1 MRATER
7 IKLRYSLT
15 NETETPLDKQ
25 IASVLKEMSAV
36 GVTST
41 DYPAL
46 MTILERLHGLRI
58 KERRDPI
65 SRDTIA
71 LIAGNLMGILLIVAY
86 EQKHVITS
94 KGFGQVIRPRSD

>member
-1 MRATER
+1 MRTTER
-7 IKLRYSLT
+7 KKVNFSFN
-15 NETETPLDKQ
+15 NETETPIDKQ
-25 IASVLKEMSAV
+25 ISYVLAEMTTE
-36 GVTST
+36 GVTSEEFPT
-41 DYPAL
+41 LLTY
-46 MTILERLHGLRI
+46 LERLHALRQ

-94 KGFGQVIRPRSD
+94 KGFGQVIRPR

>member
-7 IKLRYSLT
+7 MKLRYSLT

-25 IASVLKEMSAV
+25 ITCVLKEMTAA
-36 GVTST
+36 GVTSA

-46 MTILERLHGLRI
+46 MTTLERLYGLRQ

-94 KGFGQVIRPRSD
+94 KGFGQVIRPRSG

>member
-7 IKLRYSLT
+7 MRLKYSLS
-15 NETETPLDKQ
+15 NETETPIDKQ
-25 IASVLKEMSAV
+25 ITCVLDEMTTV
-36 GVTST
+36 GVTTEEFPTLLS
-41 DYPAL
+41 Y
-46 MTILERLHGLRI
+46 LERLHALRQ
-58 KERRDPI
+58 KERREPI

-94 KGFGQVIRPRSD
+94 KGFGQVIRPK

>member
-1 MRATER
+1 M
-7 IKLRYSLT
+7 RYSLT
-15 NETETPLDKQ
+15 NETNTPIDKQ
-25 IASVLKEMSAV
+25 IACVLKEMTAV
-36 GVTST
+36 GVTSA

-46 MTILERLHGLRI
+46 MTILERLETLRL
-58 KERRDPI
+58 KERREPI

-94 KGFGQVIRPRSD
+94 KGFGQVIRPRSA